1 MGWIAAIVLSW
12 GNDCATFNP
21 WGFAACRNVSN
32 QNSSSAVMLW
42 GGVWG
47 LEGGFQGLRVVLQG
61 LRVVLHGFEVAISCG
76 VDCRNCAELG

>member
-1 MGWIAAIVLSW
+1 MLSW
-12 GNDCATFNP
+12 GTECAVLFWVGLPGVAWEP
-21 WGFAACRNVSN
+21 WW
-32 QNSSSAVMLW
+32 NSSSAVMLW

-61 LRVVLHGFEVAISCG
+61 LRVVLQGFEVAISCG